1 MYKTNGLHVVVIP
14 YSTSLQM
21 MSKCGKNMSDAQL
34 RFVCHFSVLATF
46 DVICELL
53 LNRHAKR
60 WNLFVQIIG
69 VRHVRSQK
77 LVNRR

>member
-1 MYKTNGLHVVVIP
+1 MYKTNELHVVVIL
-14 YSTSLQM
+14 YSRSSQM

-53 LNRHAKR
+53 LNRHATR

-69 VRHVRSQK
+69 VRHAVRSW
-77 LVNRR
+77 LVVY